1 MEYEI
6 LSDFQT
12 VASISR
18 GGAAIRLRNIVTGTA
33 RGIASTHE
41 RGICSMAFSTE
52 DSQTLATGAFDGRMK
67 LWDIETGVE
76 TATLK
81 RRILSLH
88 PLEHF
93 RSPAP
98 LLSCKF
104 RDEVREVSRLVIL
117 DLRTKFESCIL
128 PHADKIEIVV
138 FSPVVDVLAYVYE
151 EKPPLVWNVATKAHC
166 FVSTV
171 IPIKL

>member
-1 MEYEI
+1 MGYRNGSRN
-6 LSDFQT
+6 SDVEKANLEF
-12 VASISR
+12 ASM
-18 GGAAIRLRNIVTGTA
+18 G
-33 RGIASTHE
+33 
-41 RGICSMAFSTE
+41 
-52 DSQTLATGAFDGRMK
+52 
-67 LWDIETGVE
+67 
-76 TATLK
+76 
-81 RRILSLH
+81 
-88 PLEHF
+88 HF

-104 RDEVREVSRLVIL
+104 RDAVREVSRLVIL

-151 EKPPLVWNVATKAHC
+151 EKTPLVWNVARKAHC